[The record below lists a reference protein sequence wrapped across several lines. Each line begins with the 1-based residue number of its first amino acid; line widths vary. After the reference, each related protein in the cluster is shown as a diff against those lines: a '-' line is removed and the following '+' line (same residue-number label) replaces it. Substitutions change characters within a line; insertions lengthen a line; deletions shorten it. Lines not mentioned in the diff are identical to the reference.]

1 MGGAR
6 TGGVRFLSYGVA
18 DVFAFPAP
26 SHFHFIGVSEGAVSA
41 SFCVV
46 AYSFGPILLAAS
58 ALTGDR
64 NRYLGVQGRFPG
76 PSRVVS

>member
-26 SHFHFIGVSEGAVSA
+26 SHFIGISGGAVFA
-41 SFCVV
+41 SLCVV
-46 AYSFGPILLAAS
+46 AYSGIFFFFFFLMLP
-58 ALTGDR
+58 
-64 NRYLGVQGRFPG
+64 YLIDFF
-76 PSRVVS
+76 

>member
-26 SHFHFIGVSEGAVSA
+26 SHFIGISGGAVFA
-41 SFCVV
+41 SLCVV
-46 AYSFGPILLAAS
+46 AYSFGPIFLMAS
-58 ALTGDR
+58 ALNWDR